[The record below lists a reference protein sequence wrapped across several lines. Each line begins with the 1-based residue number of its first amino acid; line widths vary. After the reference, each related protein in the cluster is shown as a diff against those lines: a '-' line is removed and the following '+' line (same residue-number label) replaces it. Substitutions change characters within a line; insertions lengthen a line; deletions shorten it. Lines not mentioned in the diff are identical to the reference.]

1 MLEFFL
7 EKDNILRMKHTPL
20 TLTTLTIITALTL
33 AASGCGKKAETT
45 ASLNTT
51 SDLEVLAGLGEGAG
65 SAQNTVEIIP
75 VPQSQAAFQGTVDS
89 TQAMMQQ
96 GIQQAGQ
103 LATATAQS
111 VAAEVK
117 PGTVE
122 YSKKIQTALKNA
134 GLYTGSID
142 GKIGPKT
149 REAIKTFQ
157 AQNGLKAD
165 GVAGAQ
171 TWAKLS
177 QYYTSSASAPAAAA
191 TTLE

>member
-1 MLEFFL
+1 
-7 EKDNILRMKHTPL
+7 MKHTPL
-20 TLTTLTIITALTL
+20 TLSTLTILTALML
-33 AASGCGKKAETT
+33 ATTGCGKKAETT

-75 VPQSQAAFQGTVDS
+75 VPQSQAALQGGMDS

-103 LATATAQS
+103 VASTAVS
-111 VAAEVK
+111 AADVK

-122 YSKKIQTALKNA
+122 YAKKVQTALKNA
-134 GLYTGSID
+134 GFYTGNID
-142 GKIGPKT
+142 GKLGPKSK
-149 REAIKTFQ
+149 EAIKAFQ

-171 TWAKLS
+171 TWAKLG
-177 QYYTSSASAPAAAA
+177 QYYASPAAAPAAS
-191 TTLE
+191 TISE